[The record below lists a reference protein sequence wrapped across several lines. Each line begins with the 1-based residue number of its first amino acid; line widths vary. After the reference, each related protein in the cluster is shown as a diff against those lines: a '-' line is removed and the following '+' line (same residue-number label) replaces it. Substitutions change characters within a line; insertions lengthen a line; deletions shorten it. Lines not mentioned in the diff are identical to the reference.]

1 MIGGEATRIFAILVL
16 LLSAGLGPILL
27 VREYVRFPLLAAP
40 FAGMLLINFA
50 TLGIYFAFVTTFV
63 TALLAATAI
72 VLAASA
78 MMLITQRFP
87 ADPRQVS
94 ASLLLIAVASIGA
107 CVSSQSATVRN
118 GSLSSTFLDGW
129 DALA

>member
-27 VREYVRFPLLAAP
+27 VRECVRFPLLAAP

-50 TLGIYFAFVTTFV
+50 TLGIYFAFVTTFAI
-63 TALLAATAI
+63 ALLAASAI
-72 VLAASA
+72 VIAASV
-78 MMLITQRFP
+78 LILVTQRFR

-94 ASLLLIAVASIGA
+94 ASLLLIGVASIGA
-107 CVSSQSATVRN
+107 CVSSQSATLRN
-118 GSLSSTFLDGW
+118 G
-129 DALA
+129 AL